1 MKKDQ
6 IEFIF
11 GYLKTLYPDP
21 KTELNYSTSFQLLV
35 AVVLSAQTTDKQV
48 NKVTESLFKKIKKP
62 EDVLN
67 IWFEKLKKSISSVNY
82 FNLKSKYI
90 YETSKEL
97 IRIWKIP
104 NDLIELQKLPGIGI
118 KTAKVILHVLYNMP
132 FIAVDT
138 HVHRVSNRLWLAKT
152 KEPEK
157 TSELLEKIVPDNYK
171 PIAHHSL
178 ILFWRYVCKA
188 RSPMCE
194 KCWLNSICG
203 YFKKN
208 IK

>member
-6 IEFIF
+6 IEFVF
-11 GYLKTLYPDP
+11 EYLKTLYPDP
-21 KTELNYSTSFQLLV
+21 KTELDYSTSFQLLV

-48 NKVTESLFKKIKKP
+48 NKVTKSLFKKIKKP
-62 EDVLN
+62 EDVLD
-67 IWFEKLKKSISSVNY
+67 IWFEKLKNAISSVNY

-90 YETSKEL
+90 YETSKKL

-104 NDLIELQKLPGIGI
+104 NDLVELQKLPGVGI

-138 HVHRVSNRLWLAKT
+138 HVHRVSNRLWLVKT

-157 TSELLEKIVPDNYK
+157 TSELLEKIVPDYYK
-171 PIAHHSL
+171 STAHHSL

-188 RSPMCE
+188 RSPMCDN
-194 KCWLNSICG
+194 CWLKSICE

>member
-6 IEFIF
+6 IEFVF
-11 GYLKTLYPDP
+11 EYLKTLYPNP
-21 KTELNYSTSFQLLV
+21 KTELDYSTSFQLLV

-48 NKVTESLFKKIKKP
+48 NKVTKLLFKKIKKP
-62 EDVLN
+62 EDVLSM
-67 IWFEKLKKSISSVNY
+67 WFEKFRKAVSSVNY
-82 FNLKSKYI
+82 FNSKSKYI

-104 NDLIELQKLPGIGI
+104 NDLIELQKLPGVGI

-138 HVHRVSNRLWLAKT
+138 HVHRVSNRLWLVKT

-178 ILFWRYVCKA
+178 ILFGRYVCKA
-188 RSPMCE
+188 RNPMCE
-194 KCWLNSICG
+194 KCWLNSICL
-203 YFKKN
+203 YFKKH
-208 IK
+208 K